1 MAKSTFRISHRPDNI
16 LVISVE
22 DVSEETV
29 QHWFEYSMA
38 DMMGYT
44 GPTRILYDMRR
55 LNSLSMNA
63 VRKAIRLRR
72 HPNIHL
78 AYVAVLTTSTAVKA
92 LVNVA
97 LSVNAGG
104 RFATFTD
111 EEKAVKWLHIQ
122 VPD

>member
-1 MAKSTFRISHRPDNI
+1 MSESTFRIENRPDNI
-16 LVISVE
+16 LVVIVE
-22 DVSEETV
+22 DCSDETV
-29 QHWFEYSMA
+29 QHWYEYSMA
-38 DMMGYT
+38 DMLMYT
-44 GPTRILYDMRR
+44 GPTRIIYDMRK
-55 LNSLSMNA
+55 LNTISMNA
-63 VRKAIRLRR
+63 VRKAIKLRR

-78 AYVAVLTTSTAVKA
+78 AYVAVLTTSNTVKA

-111 EEKAVKWLHIQ
+111 EALAVKWLFTQ